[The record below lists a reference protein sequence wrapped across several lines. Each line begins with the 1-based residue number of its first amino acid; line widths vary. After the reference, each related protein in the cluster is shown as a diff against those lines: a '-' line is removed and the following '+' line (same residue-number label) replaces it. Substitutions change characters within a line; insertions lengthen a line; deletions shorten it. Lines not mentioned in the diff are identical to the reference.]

1 MQSWVKPASSR
12 APRCRTRASPSAGC
26 NTSGR
31 GRPRI
36 ARCAQSCCLETRQE
50 KHSGVRGIRVHGIP
64 ETAQTPPRW
73 GSSLL
78 PSQTQPHTGSQLGSC
93 CKTAAPVP
101 QRARRPLPKRE
112 KMFFPYEK
120 QLAGRA
126 DAQRATASAVIRG
139 ETRGQEAPRC
149 PATGLLPLSPRHAV
163 LPHFSFYLTSVL
175 RGSSLILLLFL
186 YSSAHVV
193 LHKTFRERAVRA
205 SAGCAE
211 LRQPPRTSPQPG
223 DTAGQPL
230 VCGICVQNARRA
242 RPQKLHVG
250 LGDQPAR
257 SSMRLLSQR
266 GKKIKNKGL
275 TSFI

>member
-1 MQSWVKPASSR
+1 M
-12 APRCRTRASPSAGC
+12 PRSAGRVPAPLQAA
-26 NTSGR
+26 TPQAGVGLALHAVLKAAASKQGRKSTQGYVASGYTASLKQLKPLLA
-31 GRPRI
+31 GGAHCSHPRLSPTL
-36 ARCAQSCCLETRQE
+36 APS
-50 KHSGVRGIRVHGIP
+50 
-64 ETAQTPPRW
+64 W
-73 GSSLL
+73 GAAVKQLL
-78 PSQTQPHTGSQLGSC
+78 PC
-93 CKTAAPVP
+93 
-101 QRARRPLPKRE
+101 PKEPTDLFQRE

-126 DAQRATASAVIRG
+126 DAQKAAASAVIRG

-163 LPHFSFYLTSVL
+163 LPHFSFYLTSVP

-193 LHKTFRERAVRA
+193 LHKTFRERAARA
-205 SAGCAE
+205 SARLCRA
-211 LRQPPRTSPQPG
+211 SPAAANVPAAWG
-223 DTAGQPL
+223 H
-230 VCGICVQNARRA
+230 RRA
-242 RPQKLHVG
+242 TPGVWDLCPKCTLGTAPKLHVG